1 VAQNASGRHRAPG
14 RYNPLAELKIIAK
27 ESAQPA
33 VKGAAI
39 VAASGG
45 LIATV
50 ANPASASDSKPVV
63 AADAVVNAAVA
74 GAPAAVGPEAATTQA
89 TNALTTIGFKPS
101 AAAKPKPISIEDLVV
116 KEERAEAAAK
126 AEEARQQ
133 AAARAAAERARAA
146 SRSSERAVLTSASA
160 PTGKVTSNPA
170 PSASGIVG
178 IAQSMFGVPYAYG
191 GTSPSGFDCS
201 GFTSWVYRQAGIS
214 IPRTASAQQSAATR
228 VSSPQPGDLV
238 FFGYPAYHVGIY
250 VSPGRMID
258 AQRPGTTVG
267 NHSIWTTPSGFGRF

>member
-1 VAQNASGRHRAPG
+1 
-14 RYNPLAELKIIAK
+14 
-27 ESAQPA
+27 
-33 VKGAAI
+33 
-39 VAASGG
+39 
-45 LIATV
+45 
-50 ANPASASDSKPVV
+50 V

-74 GAPAAVGPEAATTQA
+74 GAPAAVGPEAAATQA
-89 TNALTTIGFKPS
+89 TNALTTIGFKPA

-126 AEEARQQ
+126 AEEARKQ
-133 AAARAAAERARAA
+133 AAERAQAA
-146 SRSSERAVLTSASA
+146 SRSSDRAVLTSASA

-191 GTSPSGFDCS
+191 GSSPSGFDCS

-267 NHSIWTTPSGFGRF
+267 NHSIWTTPSGYGRF